1 MRKLNFRLTLFAA
14 LALLAA
20 VLVAACSPQPGGI
33 VDPTSTI
40 PPTEA
45 PSATPG
51 SEPKPV
57 EGTPGTEPAPGG
69 VITGTAQVETI
80 DLFILES
87 FPVQIHASVTG
98 YLGDGCTTLGEIT
111 QTREDDTFYV
121 TITTT
126 RPADAIC
133 TQQLVGFEETI
144 PLDVAG
150 LPAGTYTVDINGV
163 TETFTLDVDNVLS

>member
-1 MRKLNFRLTLFAA
+1 MHKQPFRLNLVAG

-20 VLVAACSPQPGGI
+20 MLIAACSGQPGGG
-33 VDPTSTI
+33 VPTATI

-51 SEPKPV
+51 SDPHGIEP
-57 EGTPGTEPAPGG
+57 TPGA
-69 VITGTAQVETI
+69 VITGTAQIETI
-80 DLFILES
+80 DLLILES
-87 FPVQIHASVTG
+87 FPVQIHAKVVG

-111 QTREDDTFYV
+111 QVREDDTFLIS
-121 TITTT
+121 ITTS
-126 RPADAIC
+126 RPAEAIC

-163 TETFTLDVDNVLS
+163 TETFTLDVDNVLN